1 MTVQASIDPSINWS
15 LIDNPADLLPDA
27 YQVMANLNPQLERL
41 HLHCCGQIDSSV
53 LQYWAK
59 PTTFR
64 SLVRL
69 ELFAP
74 YLVRVE
80 AWQTFLISKG
90 PQLTGFL
97 ITNSPRFD
105 EACMLTL
112 AQKCTKLEELKL
124 SELGKLKDS
133 WLEYIHGLTLLRS
146 LSLSRPAESL
156 TDGPVVELLS
166 IVGARLE
173 HLDLSGNDELT
184 DVLLRDGIGKNCTSL
199 QSLALSGVTQLTD
212 EGAAAF
218 FKQWK
223 QDEGTVYMMENTED
237 WMDVDRPVTNRP
249 LSSIDLS
256 QNPELGTDALLALLL
271 HSGPDLLKLSING
284 WRSTEEESLGAIA
297 KYAPKLEELDVGWCR
312 EVDDFVV
319 GKLLGMSQKD
329 EDRRSAGCV
338 NLKVLRLHGCNRVTD
353 ACPTRV
359 SNRWPLYGA
368 GADISQ

>member
-1 MTVQASIDPSINWS
+1 
-15 LIDNPADLLPDA
+15 
-27 YQVMANLNPQLERL
+27 MANLNPQLERL
-41 HLHCCGQIDSSV
+41 HLHCCGRMDSSV
-53 LQYWAK
+53 LQYWAR
-59 PTTFR
+59 PETFR
-64 SLVRL
+64 SLARL

-80 AWQTFLISKG
+80 AWQTFLTSKG

-112 AQKCTKLEELKL
+112 VQNCTKLEELKL
-124 SELGKLKDS
+124 SELGNLKDS
-133 WLEYIHGLTLLRS
+133 WLEHICQLTLLRC
-146 LSLSRPAESL
+146 LSLSRPAASL
-156 TDGPVVELLS
+156 TDKPVVELLGM
-166 IVGARLE
+166 IGARLE

-212 EGAAAF
+212 EGVAAF

-223 QDEGTVYMMENTED
+223 QDERVSCRVENTED
-237 WMDVDRPVTNRP
+237 GMDIDRPITNRP
-249 LSSIDLS
+249 LTTVDLS
-256 QNPELGTDALLALLL
+256 QNSELGTDALFALLQ

-284 WRSTEEESLGAIA
+284 WKSTAEKALSEIA

-338 NLKVLRLHGCNRVTD
+338 NLKVLRVHGCNRVTN

-359 SNRWPLYGA
+359 SDLSPLYGPA
-368 GADISQ
+368 ADIFQ

>member
-1 MTVQASIDPSINWS
+1 
-15 LIDNPADLLPDA
+15 
-27 YQVMANLNPQLERL
+27 MANLNPQLERL
-41 HLHCCGQIDSSV
+41 HLHCCGQMDSSV
-53 LQYWAK
+53 LQYWSK

-64 SLVRL
+64 SLARL

-74 YLVRVE
+74 YLVRAE
-80 AWQTFLISKG
+80 AWQTFLTSKG

-112 AQKCTKLEELKL
+112 VQNCTKLEELKL
-124 SELGKLKDS
+124 SEIGKMKDS
-133 WLEYIHGLTLLRS
+133 WLEYICRLELLRS
-146 LSLSRPAESL
+146 LSLSRPTESL
-156 TDGPVVELLS
+156 TDKPVVELLG
-166 IVGARLE
+166 IIGARLE

-184 DVLLRDGIGKNCTSL
+184 DVLLRNGVGKNCTSL
-199 QSLALSGVTQLTD
+199 QSLALSGVTELTD
-212 EGAAAF
+212 EGVAAF
-218 FKQWK
+218 FKQWT
-223 QDEGTVYMMENTED
+223 QDEGTAYMAKNTED
-237 WMDVDRPVTNRP
+237 GMDVDRPITNRP
-249 LSSIDLS
+249 LSSINLS

-284 WRSTEEESLGAIA
+284 WKSTEEKSLGAIA

-319 GKLLGMSQKD
+319 GKLLGIAQKD

-338 NLKVLRLHGCNRVTD
+338 NLKELRLHGCNRVTN

-359 SNRWPLYGA
+359 SDP
-368 GADISQ
+368 

>member
-1 MTVQASIDPSINWS
+1 
-15 LIDNPADLLPDA
+15 
-27 YQVMANLNPQLERL
+27 MANLNPQLERL
-41 HLHCCGQIDSSV
+41 HLHCCGQMDSSV
-53 LQYWAK
+53 LQYWAE

-64 SLVRL
+64 SLARL

-74 YLVRVE
+74 YLVRTE
-80 AWQTFLISKG
+80 AWQTFLTSKG

-97 ITNSPRFD
+97 ITNSPRLD

-112 AQKCTKLEELKL
+112 VQNCTRLEELKL
-124 SELGKLKDS
+124 SEIGKLKGS
-133 WLEYIHGLTLLRS
+133 WLEYMYRLPLLKS

-156 TDGPVVELLS
+156 TDKPVVELLGM
-166 IVGARLE
+166 IGTRLE

-212 EGAAAF
+212 EGLAAF

-223 QDEGTVYMMENTED
+223 QDEEMYYRVKNTAD
-237 WMDVDRPVTNRP
+237 SMDVDRPTTNRP

-256 QNPELGTDALLALLL
+256 QNPELGTGALLALLL
-271 HSGPDLLKLSING
+271 HSGPDLARLSING
-284 WRSTEEESLGAIA
+284 WRSTGEKALSEIA
-297 KYAPKLEELDVGWCR
+297 KHAPKLEELDFGWCH
-312 EVDDFVV
+312 EVDDFIV
-319 GKLLGMSQKD
+319 GKLLGMGQKD

-338 NLKVLRLHGCNRVTD
+338 NLKVLKLHGCNKVTS

-359 SNRWPLYGA
+359 SGLSPPYD
-368 GADISQ
+368 GADTFQ